1 MKHTNEDDITLF
13 IYINPENQSLIQ
25 FYKQRI
31 ELHNNNVNSPYPD
44 SGFDLG
50 LPKDLTITKPT
61 SNKIPLDICCS
72 MYSKNI
78 PQPYYLYPR
87 SSIIKTPL
95 RLSNSVGIIDTGYR
109 GTITAVVDNLS
120 NCNNTD
126 GTSDISLTGLERYF
140 QICHPLLRSFKVKIL
155 NSKDELGITERGDG
169 GFGSTGI

>member
-1 MKHTNEDDITLF
+1 MRDINEDDITLF
-13 IYINPENQSLIQ
+13 IYINPDNQPLIQ
-25 FYKQRI
+25 FYKQRV

-50 LPKDLTITKPT
+50 LPKDLTIIKPI

-109 GTITAVVDNLS
+109 GTITAVVDNLAV
-120 NCNNTD
+120 
-126 GTSDISLTGLERYF
+126 GTSDISLSCLERYF
-140 QICHPLLRSFKVKIL
+140 QICHPSLRSFKVKIV

-169 GFGSTGI
+169 GFGSTGR

>member
-1 MKHTNEDDITLF
+1 MKHINEDDYTLF
-13 IYINPENQSLIQ
+13 IYINPDNQPLIQ
-25 FYKQRI
+25 FYKQRV

-72 MYSKNI
+72 MYSPYS

-120 NCNNTD
+120 NCNNAD
-126 GTSDISLTGLERYF
+126 GTSDISLTALERYF
-140 QICHPLLRSFKVKIL
+140 QICHPSLRSFKVKIV

>member
-1 MKHTNEDDITLF
+1 MKHINEDDYTLF
-13 IYINPENQSLIQ
+13 IYINPDNQPLIQ
-25 FYKQRI
+25 FYKQRV

-72 MYSKNI
+72 MYSPYS

-120 NCNNTD
+120 NCNNAD
-126 GTSDISLTGLERYF
+126 GTSDISLTALERYF
-140 QICHPLLRSFKVKIL
+140 QICHPSLRSFKVKIV
-155 NSKDELGITERGDG
+155 NSKDELGITERGNG

>member
-1 MKHTNEDDITLF
+1 MKDINEDDITLF

-72 MYSKNI
+72 MYSPYS

-120 NCNNTD
+120 NCNNAD
-126 GTSDISLTGLERYF
+126 GTSDISLTALERYF
-140 QICHPLLRSFKVKIL
+140 QICHPSLRSFKVKIV

-169 GFGSTGI
+169 GFGSTGR

>member
-1 MKHTNEDDITLF
+1 MKHTNDDDITLF
-13 IYINPENQSLIQ
+13 IYINPDYHSLIQ
-25 FYKQRI
+25 FYKQRV

-72 MYSKNI
+72 MYTSKNI

-120 NCNNTD
+120 KIPLDPLFSNEYEFMAVLAEYFIESPKEFKIQFPKLYLYTNN
-126 GTSDISLTGLERYF
+126 
-140 QICHPLLRSFKVKIL
+140 LLNFSF
-155 NSKDELGITERGDG
+155 LGY
-169 GFGSTGI
+169 

>member
-1 MKHTNEDDITLF
+1 MKHTNDDDITLF
-13 IYINPENQSLIQ
+13 IYINPDYHSLIQ
-25 FYKQRI
+25 FYKQRV

-72 MYSKNI
+72 MYTSKNI

-120 NCNNTD
+120 NINNT
-126 GTSDISLTGLERYF
+126 GTSDISLNYLERYF
-140 QICHPLLRSFKVKIL
+140 QICHPTLRSFKVKIV

-169 GFGSTGI
+169 GFGSTGR